1 MMHLGKEQDMFITRF
16 TRLNGNTEDY
26 SYHTEKE
33 AVDHLHLFLDDD
45 SGLYKNIA
53 ILDDRNYVLH
63 ILPFRDG
70 KPAEIISHKCIVRLR
85 KEYASP
91 EEIKRNH
98 MFVVSNINENTERLS
113 ITCVSK
119 DMAIPPSEIVG
130 LEMVKPFKTRRT
142 TSHIFV

>member
-1 MMHLGKEQDMFITRF
+1 MFITRF
-16 TRLNGNTEDY
+16 TKLNGNTEDY
-26 SYHTEKE
+26 SYHAEKE

-98 MFVVSNINENTERLS
+98 MFVVTNINEHTERINITS
-113 ITCVSK
+113 IST
-119 DMAIPPSEIVG
+119 DMRIPPTEIVG
-130 LEMVKPFKTRRT
+130 LEMVKPIKTEPEHP
-142 TSHIFV
+142 HISVL